1 MIEYPGMRLIIS
13 EDENLKNK
21 LYKKGILVGMRF
33 NVGSIYSYD
42 FDDITLGRD
51 RDSIN
56 DPHQLKDLLS
66 KLHAFILNDHDSLD
80 QKPDIRDK
88 LEQHQIEVIKSIK
101 KCSFWVYYAHSFT
114 NQQVSERIYR
124 HFLL

>member
-1 MIEYPGMRLIIS
+1 MVNNYKLIEFPGMRLIIS

-51 RDSIN
+51 RDSY
-56 DPHQLKDLLS
+56 Q
-66 KLHAFILNDHDSLD
+66 
-80 QKPDIRDK
+80 
-88 LEQHQIEVIKSIK
+88 
-101 KCSFWVYYAHSFT
+101 
-114 NQQVSERIYR
+114 
-124 HFLL
+124 